1 MPVECPEAHARARP
15 RAQVEPSGY
24 GFFILLAAITG
35 VSAVLRFYHLGS
47 YPAGLFFDEA
57 TEGLDASSLAG
68 KPIWHWPLFFTAIN
82 GREPLFVYLVHL
94 AQLIW
99 GPTIWSVRAVA
110 ALSGVLLTPA
120 VAWLAWELAPDLGV
134 HCRSRFALWSALAV
148 PALFWS
154 QAISRLAQ
162 RMSLFVL
169 LEALFCAALWRAWR
183 SDRSLWW
190 AAAGIFA
197 GLSFY
202 TYLAVRLVPLAL
214 GMCLV
219 LAWLRHRPALRARRQ
234 GLAIMSVL
242 ALLVAAPLL
251 AHFALY
257 PSHFGMRSSQVD
269 ILDAGGIRALANNML
284 QALGMA
290 FVRGDANARLN
301 YPNRPVLDW
310 LTLVPFVLGLA
321 LALRWFRHPARFFLL
336 AMLAAMLLPT
346 VLSVEAPNFGRSIG
360 ALPIFAMLIALGLD
374 QMLDWLS
381 SRRPRLLQI
390 GAGVGWA
397 ALLMSVGVTGQAY
410 FVRYAAL
417 PDLFAAWDTG
427 YTLVAR
433 DIASAPPAANGGPE
447 RIYAGPGIV
456 ANPTVQYLL
465 SDTPVAQ
472 HPHDMDGRSCVR
484 IDTSGP
490 ARYYVIAAVDGRGQR
505 MLASYLPDSRETTV
519 VADPAGRPWAV
530 AFEQPRGGRIVFPE
544 LVTRQATFESGI
556 QLMGYW
562 LSQQTVRA
570 GDRLYVRLFW
580 RPTSAPEESFT
591 TFVHLDRV
599 DGGLAPPVAGVD
611 ALPGNGA
618 CVTNDWQ
625 PGEVIVDELQ
635 MVVPSGVP
643 DGKLTV
649 TTGLYRRETMQ
660 RLHIAG
666 SSVDQSTLTIIE
678 KVG

>member
-1 MPVECPEAHARARP
+1 VLFDCQEARP
-15 RAQVEPSGY
+15 EEDCHCLTAPTRS
-24 GFFILLAAITG
+24 GFFVVLAAITG
-35 VSAVLRFYHLGS
+35 LALALRLFHLGL

-57 TEGLDASSLAG
+57 TEGLDALSLAG

-82 GREPLFVYLVHL
+82 GREPLFVYLVHV

-99 GPTIWSVRAVA
+99 GPTIWSVRVVA
-110 ALSGVLLTPA
+110 ALAGVLLVPA
-120 VAWLAWELAPDLGV
+120 MAWLAWEMAPDLVV
-134 HCRSRFALWSALAV
+134 HCRNRFALWAALAV
-148 PALFWS
+148 PALLWS
-154 QAISRLAQ
+154 QTISRLAQ

-169 LEALFCAALWRAWR
+169 FEALFCAALWHAWR
-183 SDRSLWW
+183 SSGRLWW
-190 AAAGIFA
+190 AAAGVLA

-219 LAWLRHRPALRARRQ
+219 LAWLRQRPALRARRQ
-234 GLAIMSVL
+234 GLAIMSIL

-251 AHFALY
+251 AHFVQN
-257 PSHFGMRSSQVD
+257 PSHFVMRSGQVD
-269 ILDAGGIRALANNML
+269 ILEAGGAPALANNVL
-284 QALGMA
+284 QVLGMA
-290 FVRGDANARLN
+290 FVRGDLNARLN
-301 YPNRPVLDW
+301 FPNRPVLDW
-310 LTLVPFVLGLA
+310 LTLIPFVLGLA
-321 LALRWFRHPARFFLL
+321 LSLRWFWRPARFFLL
-336 AMLAAMLLPT
+336 AMLGAMLLPT

-360 ALPIFAMLIALGLD
+360 ALPIFALLIALGLD
-374 QMLDWLS
+374 RMLAWLGS
-381 SRRPRLLQI
+381 YRPWLLRI
-390 GAGVGWA
+390 GAGAGWA
-397 ALLMSVGVTGQAY
+397 ALLMSVGITGQVY

-427 YTLVAR
+427 YTQVAQ
-433 DIASAPPAANGGPE
+433 DMASVPPAGNGGPE
-447 RIYAGPGIV
+447 RIYAGPGV
-456 ANPTVQYLL
+456 VGNPTVQYLL
-465 SDTPVAQ
+465 SGKTEAQ

-490 ARYYVIAAVDGRGQR
+490 ARYYVIAAVDGRGER

-544 LVTRQATFESGI
+544 LLPRPATFGSGI

-562 LSQQTVRA
+562 LSQRTVRA

-580 RPTSAPEESFT
+580 RASSVPKESYT
-591 TFVHLDRV
+591 TFVHLDRE
-599 DGGLAPPVAGVD
+599 DAGLAPPVAGVD

-635 MVVPSGVP
+635 LVVPSGAP

-666 SSVDQSTLTIIE
+666 NPDDQLTLSIIE